1 MMRLLFYAT
10 SFIAFS
16 HLKDAVFLYEGWK
29 NSLVLND
36 FVRTVD
42 MVFIPLICA
51 FFIEAIS
58 PGRITD
64 RQLKIVVGFQSSF
77 ILLFLL
83 FPVEPVALAAM
94 TVAYLMAFVTIV
106 YVLYVSINVLR
117 CLSTDYSS
125 IENIDMIWIS
135 VFCVVFF
142 FSLFFYGIAF
152 ENTTWLSESLYN
164 LFSIVFCSFLVILAK
179 RHKIVNLILSKETI
193 GKEDGKAV
201 EEHILSSRDEVAT
214 KLKKHMESSKSYLD
228 PCVTLS
234 DIAQAIGTNR
244 TYLSDYLNNTLN
256 TTFYDYINTFRIDEA
271 CRIIETMP
279 KEDRISMEEVS
290 KMSGFKSKSTFH
302 RYFIKVKG
310 ISPKQYFL
318 TKRAISSTTRKP
330 SNNTPN
336 P

>member
-1 MMRLLFYAT
+1 MMRLLFYVT

-106 YVLYVSINVLR
+106 YVLYVSINFLR

-164 LFSIVFCSFLVILAK
+164 LFSIVFCTFLVILAK

-201 EEHILSSRDEVAT
+201 EEHIFSSRDEVAT
-214 KLKKHMESSKSYLD
+214 KLTKHMESSKSYLD

-256 TTFYDYINTFRIDEA
+256 TTFYDYINTFRIAEA

-318 TKRAISSTTRKP
+318 TKRAISSTTSKP

>member
-83 FPVEPVALAAM
+83 FPVEPVAVAAM

-106 YVLYVSINVLR
+106 YVLYVSINFLR

-125 IENIDMIWIS
+125 IENYY
-135 VFCVVFF
+135 CP
-142 FSLFFYGIAF
+142 LNIA
-152 ENTTWLSESLYN
+152 T
-164 LFSIVFCSFLVILAK
+164 
-179 RHKIVNLILSKETI
+179 LIPT
-193 GKEDGKAV
+193 
-201 EEHILSSRDEVAT
+201 H
-214 KLKKHMESSKSYLD
+214 
-228 PCVTLS
+228 
-234 DIAQAIGTNR
+234 
-244 TYLSDYLNNTLN
+244 
-256 TTFYDYINTFRIDEA
+256 
-271 CRIIETMP
+271 
-279 KEDRISMEEVS
+279 
-290 KMSGFKSKSTFH
+290 
-302 RYFIKVKG
+302 
-310 ISPKQYFL
+310 
-318 TKRAISSTTRKP
+318 
-330 SNNTPN
+330 
-336 P
+336 